1 MAIQY
6 SDKHTDIVNLNV
18 GGTIFVTT
26 MRTLKSVSDTR
37 LSGISTN
44 SSEFIAGQNMYFFDR
59 NPELFHSVLDFYR
72 TGELHLPKHVCGL
85 PLRNELEYWQISS
98 SSISDCCVPSLFKFE
113 DELEVTNNLRRQF
126 ETKSVEYT
134 KEQLQASKWNRIK
147 NVFWNVMDRPT
158 SSRLARIYS
167 ILYMLFVMT
176 TCVIFI
182 LSTHEYFR
190 VPNKETV
197 TINSTHTITAY
208 QYLLEQHNNNPKVA
222 LLGSTDLRPSL
233 YILDK
238 VCAVFFILEFFIR
251 FVVCPAR
258 IDFLKSWLNIV
269 DLVIVFALLLT
280 GIMEFFNDF
289 YTSKALLWLFLI
301 GRGVIILRLI
311 RLFRF
316 AKHFSGLK
324 ILYLALRASFE
335 ELGLLCL
342 TFMITT
348 SLFGALVF
356 YAEFYEPTNFS
367 NVPIAIWWAIVTLTT
382 VGYGDYY
389 PVTVPGYFVGAL
401 CGMCGLLLLSM
412 PIAIIATNFNDYYN
426 QNKIRE
432 KQINRKKD
440 IFNKIKKL
448 FSNKNMINVMHVD
461 GIPAINGRPKTAR
474 LPEIEGPPNP
484 ETEPKATTATPRE
497 VNVAFKKAG
506 AKIMASNRH

>member
-1 MAIQY
+1 M
-6 SDKHTDIVNLNV
+6 
-18 GGTIFVTT
+18 
-26 MRTLKSVSDTR
+26 
-37 LSGISTN
+37 
-44 SSEFIAGQNMYFFDR
+44 
-59 NPELFHSVLDFYR
+59 
-72 TGELHLPKHVCGL
+72 
-85 PLRNELEYWQISS
+85 
-98 SSISDCCVPSLFKFE
+98 
-113 DELEVTNNLRRQF
+113 
-126 ETKSVEYT
+126 
-134 KEQLQASKWNRIK
+134 
-147 NVFWNVMDRPT
+147 
-158 SSRLARIYS
+158 
-167 ILYMLFVMT
+167 
-176 TCVIFI
+176 
-182 LSTHEYFR
+182 
-190 VPNKETV
+190 
-197 TINSTHTITAY
+197 
-208 QYLLEQHNNNPKVA
+208 
-222 LLGSTDLRPSL
+222 
-233 YILDK
+233 
-238 VCAVFFILEFFIR
+238 FFILEFVIR

-269 DLVIVFALLLT
+269 DLMIVFALLLT

-301 GRGVIILRLI
+301 GRGVIILRLL

-389 PVTVPGYFVGAL
+389 PITVPGYFVGAL

-461 GIPAINGRPKTAR
+461 GIPASNGRPRTAR
-474 LPEIEGPPNP
+474 LPEIESSINP
-484 ETEPKATTATPRE
+484 EGEPKATTATPRE
-497 VNVAFKKAG
+497 INVAFKKAG
-506 AKIMASNRH
+506 AKILASNRQQK